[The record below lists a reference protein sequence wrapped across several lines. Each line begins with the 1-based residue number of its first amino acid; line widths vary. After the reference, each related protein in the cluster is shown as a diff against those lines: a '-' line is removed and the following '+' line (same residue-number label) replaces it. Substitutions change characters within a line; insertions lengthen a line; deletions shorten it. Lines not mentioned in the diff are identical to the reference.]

1 MSLSGSLGA
10 IPATAVFRR
19 RFTSAIG
26 ENLLG
31 TAVNAYANAAFLG
44 QQCERIIVVPTT
56 WRRDN
61 KSAFE

>member
-31 TAVNAYANAAFLG
+31 YCVNVYANAAVSG
-44 QQCERIIVVPTT
+44 QQMRADDGGS
-56 WRRDN
+56 DN
-61 KSAFE
+61 LSARHQKRF